1 MNQKEL
7 SELKRRFRPDKSAI
21 HRIYGCFVN
30 GNQEIV
36 SYLDESM
43 GRMPEEESAQY
54 LGFLKKALSGTLGKQ
69 LIDIV
74 FSTQQVADS
83 QEHKLLSALRD
94 SQLKDAQARET
105 FYRKIID
112 ALELDGN
119 YLILLAH
126 DAYDVPR
133 RGKDDR
139 LQEDSDTVFSYLVCC
154 VCPVKDSKV
163 ELGYF
168 PGENEFHS
176 RAGQVVAPPE
186 LGFLFPA
193 FDGRAANLYNA
204 LFYSKKADQIHQ
216 EFIDA
221 VFHTEP
227 PMSAAEQKEAF
238 QSALREGLGDACT
251 VEVVQAIHERLL
263 DRMARHKE
271 SKDPEPLEVTA
282 QDVAAILRDCGVGE
296 EPIAAF
302 QEECRELVAMES
314 AILVEA
320 GFTNEVDK
328 VVMVYAP
335 REVRLARAVRR
346 DAATREQVEK
356 RIQSQLDDDKKRETA
371 DFVIVNDGETPLI
384 PQVLNL
390 ISSLSQNH

>member
-1 MNQKEL
+1 MNQKEF
-7 SELKRRFRPDKSAI
+7 SELRRRFRPDKSAI

-30 GNQEIV
+30 GNKEIV

-43 GRMPEEESAQY
+43 GRMPQEESAQY
-54 LGFLKKALSGTLGKQ
+54 LGLLKKTLSGAPGRQ

-74 FSTQQVADS
+74 FSTQQVA
-83 QEHKLLSALRD
+83 QGEEHKRLSALRD
-94 SQLKDAQARET
+94 SQLKDAQARDA
-105 FYRKIID
+105 FYQTVIQS
-112 ALELDGN
+112 LELEGN

-186 LGFLFPA
+186 LGFLVPA

-204 LFYSKKADQIHQ
+204 VLYTRKADALHQ

-227 PMSAAEQKEAF
+227 PMSAAEQREAF
-238 QSALREGLGDACT
+238 QSALGDGLGEACT
-251 VEVVQAIHERLL
+251 VEVVQAIHEQLL
-263 DRMARHKE
+263 DRINRHRE
-271 SKDPEPLEVTA
+271 SKDPEPLEITA
-282 QDVAAILRDCGVGE
+282 GDVSAILRDCGVDEQAVQGFQTQCRTLLGE
-296 EPIAAF
+296 GVLNPANLIDPRRFELKTEAASVTVDP
-302 QEECRELVAMES
+302 ERSYLVELRELDGRKYL
-314 AILVEA
+314 LVPA
-320 GFTNEVDK
+320 DGGVTVNGLPLGT
-328 VVMVYAP
+328 AP
-335 REVRLARAVRR
+335 AHPA
-346 DAATREQVEK
+346 
-356 RIQSQLDDDKKRETA
+356 
-371 DFVIVNDGETPLI
+371 
-384 PQVLNL
+384 
-390 ISSLSQNH
+390 

>member
-154 VCPVKDSKV
+154 VCPVKDSNRWS
-163 ELGYF
+163 LATS
-168 PGENEFHS
+168 PGRTS
-176 RAGQVVAPPE
+176 STAGPARWWPRRSWASCSPP
-186 LGFLFPA
+186 LTAGPPTCT
-193 FDGRAANLYNA
+193 NA

-263 DRMARHKE
+263 DRMAQHKE

-302 QEECRELVAMES
+302 QEECRELLGEGVLNPANLIDPRRFEIKTEAAAVTVDPERS
-314 AILVEA
+314 YLVELREIDGRKYLLVPA
-320 GFTNEVDK
+320 DAGVEINGFT
-328 VVMVYAP
+328 
-335 REVRLARAVRR
+335 L
-346 DAATREQVEK
+346 
-356 RIQSQLDDDKKRETA
+356 
-371 DFVIVNDGETPLI
+371 
-384 PQVLNL
+384 
-390 ISSLSQNH
+390 SSANAEPAGA

>member
-30 GNQEIV
+30 GNKEIV

-74 FSTQQVADS
+74 FSTQQVMEGE
-83 QEHKLLSALRD
+83 EHKLLSALRN

-105 FYRKIID
+105 FYRKVID

-133 RGKDDR
+133 RGKDDQ
-139 LQEDSDTVFSYLVCC
+139 LQEDSDTVFSYVVCC
-154 VCPVKDSKV
+154 ICPVKERKL

-176 RAGQVVAPPE
+176 CAGQVVSPPE

-193 FDGRAANLYNA
+193 FDNRCANLYNA
-204 LFYSKKADQIHQ
+204 LFYSKKADELHQ

-238 QSALREGLGDACT
+238 QSALREGLGEACT

-263 DRMARHKE
+263 EQISQHKE
-271 SKDPEPLEVTA
+271 SKDPEPLEVTV
-282 QDVAAILRDCGVGE
+282 QDISTILRDCGVE
-296 EPIAAF
+296 DAPIAAF
-302 QEECRELVAMES
+302 QEQCRTLLGEGVLNPANLIDPRRFEIKTEAAAVTVDAERS
-314 AILVEA
+314 YLVELREIDGRKYLLVPA
-320 GFTNEVDK
+320 DTGVEINGF
-328 VVMVYAP
+328 
-335 REVRLARAVRR
+335 
-346 DAATREQVEK
+346 
-356 RIQSQLDDDKKRETA
+356 
-371 DFVIVNDGETPLI
+371 
-384 PQVLNL
+384 
-390 ISSLSQNH
+390 SLSSTASEPIKA

>member
-7 SELKRRFRPDKSAI
+7 SELRRRFRPDKSAI

-30 GNQEIV
+30 GNKEIV

-43 GRMPEEESAQY
+43 GRMPEEESEQY
-54 LGFLKKALSGTLGKQ
+54 LGFLKKALSGTLGKN

-74 FSTQQVADS
+74 FSTQQVMDS
-83 QEHKLLSALRD
+83 EEHKLLSALRN
-94 SQLKDAQARET
+94 SELKDAQARDT
-105 FYRKIID
+105 FYHKVID
-112 ALELDGN
+112 ALELEGN

-139 LQEDSDTVFSYLVCC
+139 LQEDSDAVFSYLVCC

-176 RAGQVVAPPE
+176 RTGQVVAPPE

-193 FDGRAANLYNA
+193 FDNRAANLYNA
-204 LFYSKKADQIHQ
+204 LFYSRKADQIHQ
-216 EFIDA
+216 ELIDA

-251 VEVVQAIHERLL
+251 VEVIQAIHERLL
-263 DRMARHKE
+263 DRMTQHKE
-271 SKDPEPLEVTA
+271 SKDLEPLEITA
-282 QDVAAILRDCGVGE
+282 QDVGAILRDCGVAEEQIHTFQDQCRQQLGE
-296 EPIAAF
+296 GVLNPANLIDSRRFEIKTEAA
-302 QEECRELVAMES
+302 
-314 AILVEA
+314 AITVDPERSYLVELREINGRSYLLVPADA
-320 GFTNEVDK
+320 GVEINGF
-328 VVMVYAP
+328 A
-335 REVRLARAVRR
+335 LSRAEGKHAE
-346 DAATREQVEK
+346 D
-356 RIQSQLDDDKKRETA
+356 
-371 DFVIVNDGETPLI
+371 
-384 PQVLNL
+384 
-390 ISSLSQNH
+390 

>member
-54 LGFLKKALSGTLGKQ
+54 LGFLKKTLSGTLGKQ

-105 FYRKIID
+105 FYHKIID

-133 RGKDDR
+133 RGKDDQ

-251 VEVVQAIHERLL
+251 VEVVQAIHEQLL

-282 QDVAAILRDCGVGE
+282 QDVASILRDCGVG
-296 EPIAAF
+296 
-302 QEECRELVAMES
+302 
-314 AILVEA
+314 
-320 GFTNEVDK
+320 D
-328 VVMVYAP
+328 
-335 REVRLARAVRR
+335 
-346 DAATREQVEK
+346 
-356 RIQSQLDDDKKRETA
+356 
-371 DFVIVNDGETPLI
+371 
-384 PQVLNL
+384 
-390 ISSLSQNH
+390 

>member
-83 QEHKLLSALRD
+83 PEHKLLSALRD

-105 FYRKIID
+105 FYHKIID

-227 PMSAAEQKEAF
+227 PMSAAEQKASNAARCSSLGRTSVNAGTSS
-238 QSALREGLGDACT
+238 SASILG
-251 VEVVQAIHERLL
+251 
-263 DRMARHKE
+263 
-271 SKDPEPLEVTA
+271 STA
-282 QDVAAILRDCGVGE
+282 PTRAASAG
-296 EPIAAF
+296 PIAALPRLPRPAPLLRARF
-302 QEECRELVAMES
+302 AMQPPFNTS
-314 AILVEA
+314 
-320 GFTNEVDK
+320 T
-328 VVMVYAP
+328 YAAHLTAQP
-335 REVRLARAVRR
+335 L
-346 DAATREQVEK
+346 TQK
-356 RIQSQLDDDKKRETA
+356 RSNLE
-371 DFVIVNDGETPLI
+371 
-384 PQVLNL
+384 L
-390 ISSLSQNH
+390 ISEPAGK

>member
-54 LGFLKKALSGTLGKQ
+54 LGFLKKTLSGTLGKQ

-74 FSTQQVADS
+74 FSTQQVADG

-105 FYRKIID
+105 FYHKIID

-263 DRMARHKE
+263 DRMAQHKE
-271 SKDPEPLEVTA
+271 SRDPEPLEVTA

-302 QEECRELVAMES
+302 QEECRELLGEGVLNPANLIDPRRFEIKTEAAAVTVDPERS
-314 AILVEA
+314 YLVELREIDGRKYLLVPADA
-320 GFTNEVDK
+320 G
-328 VVMVYAP
+328 
-335 REVRLARAVRR
+335 
-346 DAATREQVEK
+346 VE
-356 RIQSQLDDDKKRETA
+356 INGFAL
-371 DFVIVNDGETPLI
+371 
-384 PQVLNL
+384 
-390 ISSLSQNH
+390 SSANAEPAGA

>member
-30 GNQEIV
+30 GNKEIV

-74 FSTQQVADS
+74 FSTQQVMEGE
-83 QEHKLLSALRD
+83 EHKLLSALRN
-94 SQLKDAQARET
+94 SQLKDAQAREA
-105 FYRKIID
+105 FYRKVID
-112 ALELDGN
+112 TLELDGN

-133 RGKDDR
+133 RGKDDQ
-139 LQEDSDTVFSYLVCC
+139 LQEDSDTVFSYVVCC
-154 VCPVKDSKV
+154 ICPVKERKL

-176 RAGQVVAPPE
+176 CAGQVVSPPE

-193 FDGRAANLYNA
+193 FDNRCANLYNA
-204 LFYSKKADQIHQ
+204 LFYSKKADELHQ

-238 QSALREGLGDACT
+238 RSALREGLGEACT

-263 DRMARHKE
+263 EQISQHKE
-271 SKDPEPLEVTA
+271 SKDPEPLEVTV
-282 QDVAAILRDCGVGE
+282 QDISTILRDCGVE
-296 EPIAAF
+296 DAPIAAF
-302 QEECRELVAMES
+302 QEQCRTLLGEGVLNPANLIDPRRFEIKTEAATVTVDAERS
-314 AILVEA
+314 YLVELREIDGRKYLLVPA
-320 GFTNEVDK
+320 DTGVEINGF
-328 VVMVYAP
+328 
-335 REVRLARAVRR
+335 
-346 DAATREQVEK
+346 
-356 RIQSQLDDDKKRETA
+356 
-371 DFVIVNDGETPLI
+371 
-384 PQVLNL
+384 
-390 ISSLSQNH
+390 SLSSTASEPIKA

>member
-54 LGFLKKALSGTLGKQ
+54 LGFLKKTLSGTLGKQ

-83 QEHKLLSALRD
+83 PEHKLLSALRD

-105 FYRKIID
+105 FYHKIID

-282 QDVAAILRDCGVGE
+282 Q
-296 EPIAAF
+296 
-302 QEECRELVAMES
+302 ECRELLGEGVLNPANLIDPRRFEFKTEAAAVTVDPERS
-314 AILVEA
+314 YLVELREIDGRKYLLVPADA
-320 GFTNEVDK
+320 GVEINGF
-328 VVMVYAP
+328 A
-335 REVRLARAVRR
+335 LSS
-346 DAATREQVEK
+346 AA
-356 RIQSQLDDDKKRETA
+356 
-371 DFVIVNDGETPLI
+371 GEAAGA
-384 PQVLNL
+384 
-390 ISSLSQNH
+390 

>member
-30 GNQEIV
+30 VNKEIV

-74 FSTQQVADS
+74 FSTQQVMEGE
-83 QEHKLLSALRD
+83 EHKLLSALRN

-105 FYRKIID
+105 FYRKVID

-133 RGKDDR
+133 RGKDDQ
-139 LQEDSDTVFSYLVCC
+139 LQEGSDTVFSYVVCC
-154 VCPVKDSKV
+154 ICPVKERKL

-176 RAGQVVAPPE
+176 CAGQVVSPPE

-193 FDGRAANLYNA
+193 FDNRCANLYNA
-204 LFYSKKADQIHQ
+204 LFYSKKADELHQ

-238 QSALREGLGDACT
+238 RSALREGLGEACT

-263 DRMARHKE
+263 EQISQHKE

-282 QDVAAILRDCGVGE
+282 QDISTILRDCGVE
-296 EPIAAF
+296 DAPIAAF
-302 QEECRELVAMES
+302 QEQCRTLLGEGVLNPANLIDPRRFEIKTEAAAVTVDAERS
-314 AILVEA
+314 YLVELREIDGRKYLLVPA
-320 GFTNEVDK
+320 DTGVEINGF
-328 VVMVYAP
+328 
-335 REVRLARAVRR
+335 
-346 DAATREQVEK
+346 
-356 RIQSQLDDDKKRETA
+356 
-371 DFVIVNDGETPLI
+371 
-384 PQVLNL
+384 
-390 ISSLSQNH
+390 SLSSTASEPIKA

>member
-30 GNQEIV
+30 GNKEIV

-74 FSTQQVADS
+74 FSTQQVMEGE
-83 QEHKLLSALRD
+83 EHKLLSALRN

-105 FYRKIID
+105 FYRKVID

-133 RGKDDR
+133 RGKDDQ
-139 LQEDSDTVFSYLVCC
+139 LQEGSDTVFSYVVCC
-154 VCPVKDSKV
+154 ICPVKERKL

-176 RAGQVVAPPE
+176 CAGQVVSPPE

-193 FDGRAANLYNA
+193 FDNRCANLYNA
-204 LFYSKKADQIHQ
+204 LFYSKKADELHQ

-238 QSALREGLGDACT
+238 QSALREGLGEACT

-263 DRMARHKE
+263 EQISQHKE

-282 QDVAAILRDCGVGE
+282 QDISTILRDCGVE
-296 EPIAAF
+296 DAPIAAF
-302 QEECRELVAMES
+302 QEQCRTLLGEGVLNPANLIDPRRFEIKTEAAAVTVDAERS
-314 AILVEA
+314 YLVELREIDGRKYLLVPA
-320 GFTNEVDK
+320 DTGVEINGF
-328 VVMVYAP
+328 
-335 REVRLARAVRR
+335 
-346 DAATREQVEK
+346 
-356 RIQSQLDDDKKRETA
+356 
-371 DFVIVNDGETPLI
+371 
-384 PQVLNL
+384 
-390 ISSLSQNH
+390 SLSSTASEPIKA

>member
-1 MNQKEL
+1 MDQ
-7 SELKRRFRPDKSAI
+7 
-21 HRIYGCFVN
+21 
-30 GNQEIV
+30 NQEMEKDVI
-36 SYLDESM
+36 SLLDE
-43 GRMPEEESAQY
+43 E
-54 LGFLKKALSGTLGKQ
+54 GKEHEFE
-69 LIDIV
+69 IV
-74 FSTQQVADS
+74 
-83 QEHKLLSALRD
+83 
-94 SQLKDAQARET
+94 
-105 FYRKIID
+105 D

-133 RGKDDR
+133 RGKDDL
-139 LQEDSDTVFSYLVCC
+139 LQEDSDAVFSYLVCC

-251 VEVVQAIHERLL
+251 VEVVQAIHEQLL

-282 QDVAAILRDCGVGE
+282 QDVAAILRDCGVGD

-302 QEECRELVAMES
+302 QEECRELLGEGVLNPANLIDPRRFEFKTEAAAVTVDPERS
-314 AILVEA
+314 YLVELREIDGRKYLLVPADA
-320 GFTNEVDK
+320 G
-328 VVMVYAP
+328 
-335 REVRLARAVRR
+335 
-346 DAATREQVEK
+346 VE
-356 RIQSQLDDDKKRETA
+356 INGFAL
-371 DFVIVNDGETPLI
+371 
-384 PQVLNL
+384 
-390 ISSLSQNH
+390 SSANAEPAGA

>member
-263 DRMARHKE
+263 DRMAQHKE

-302 QEECRELVAMES
+302 QEECRELLGEGVLNPANLIDPRRFEIKTEAAAVTVDPERS
-314 AILVEA
+314 YLVEL
-320 GFTNEVDK
+320 
-328 VVMVYAP
+328 
-335 REVRLARAVRR
+335 RE
-346 DAATREQVEK
+346 
-356 RIQSQLDDDKKRETA
+356 I
-371 DFVIVNDGETPLI
+371 DGRK
-384 PQVLNL
+384 
-390 ISSLSQNH
+390 

>member
-1 MNQKEL
+1 MNQKEF
-7 SELKRRFRPDKSAI
+7 SELRRRFRPDKSAI

-30 GNQEIV
+30 GNKEIV

-43 GRMPEEESAQY
+43 GRMPQEESAQY
-54 LGFLKKALSGTLGKQ
+54 LGLLKKTLSGAPGRQ

-74 FSTQQVADS
+74 FSTQQVA
-83 QEHKLLSALRD
+83 QGEEHKRLSALRD
-94 SQLKDAQARET
+94 SQLKDAQAREA
-105 FYRKIID
+105 FYQTVIRS
-112 ALELDGN
+112 LELEGN

-204 LFYSKKADQIHQ
+204 LFYARRPEQLHQ
-216 EFIDA
+216 EVIDA
-221 VFHTEP
+221 VFRTEP
-227 PMSAAEQKEAF
+227 PMSAAEQREAF
-238 QSALREGLGDACT
+238 EGALADALGEGCSM
-251 VEVVQAIHERLL
+251 EVVQAVHEGLRERIL
-263 DRMARHKE
+263 RHKE
-271 SKDPEPLEVTA
+271 EKDPEPLTVAPAEVGA
-282 QDVAAILRDCGVGE
+282 LLAGCGVGE
-296 EPIAAF
+296 DRVSAFLDRCGERFGRGAA
-302 QEECRELVAMES
+302 LSPA
-314 AILVEA
+314 
-320 GFTNEVDK
+320 
-328 VVMVYAP
+328 
-335 REVRLARAVRR
+335 
-346 DAATREQVEK
+346 
-356 RIQSQLDDDKKRETA
+356 
-371 DFVIVNDGETPLI
+371 
-384 PQVLNL
+384 NL
-390 ISSLSQNH
+390 IDSRRFEIKTAAGTLSVDPERTYLAETRAIDGRTYLLLPVEGEVEVNGFGVRASGN

>member
-1 MNQKEL
+1 MNEREVAEL
-7 SELKRRFRPDKSAI
+7 RRRFRQDRSGI
-21 HRIYGCFVN
+21 SHVRGCYVN
-30 GNQEIV
+30 ENREIV
-36 SYLDESM
+36 SQFDQSL
-43 GRMPEEESAQY
+43 GVLTQEENEK
-54 LGFLKKALSGTLGKQ
+54 LLTLLRRTLTGTLGKN
-69 LIDIV
+69 LLDIT
-74 FSTQQVADS
+74 FATQQVVHGA
-83 QEHKLLSALRD
+83 EHKRLMDLRASELRDGEAVSALF
-94 SQLKDAQARET
+94 QAV
-105 FYRKIID
+105 IQSVS
-112 ALELDGN
+112 LEGN
-119 YLILLAH
+119 YMILLAH

-282 QDVAAILRDCGVGE
+282 QDVSAILRDCGVGE

-302 QEECRELVAMES
+302 QEECRELLGEGVLNPANLIDPRRFEFKTEAAAVTVDPERS
-314 AILVEA
+314 YLVELREIDGRKYLLVPADA
-320 GFTNEVDK
+320 G
-328 VVMVYAP
+328 
-335 REVRLARAVRR
+335 
-346 DAATREQVEK
+346 VE
-356 RIQSQLDDDKKRETA
+356 INGFAL
-371 DFVIVNDGETPLI
+371 
-384 PQVLNL
+384 
-390 ISSLSQNH
+390 SSANAEPAGA

>member
-1 MNQKEL
+1 MNQKEV
-7 SELKRRFRPDKSAI
+7 SELRRRFKPEKSAI
-21 HRIYGCFVN
+21 SRVYGCYVN
-30 GNQEIV
+30 SSREIIAYIDQSLGLMPQE
-36 SYLDESM
+36 EA
-43 GRMPEEESAQY
+43 EKY
-54 LGFLKKALSGTLGKQ
+54 LGLLKKALSGTLGRN

-74 FSTQQVADS
+74 FTTQQVMDS
-83 QEHKLLSALRD
+83 PEHQILTGLRD
-94 SQLKDAQARET
+94 SALKDGALRRT
-105 FYRKIID
+105 FYQKVID
-112 ALELDGN
+112 ALDMGDRN
-119 YLILLAH
+119 YLILLAY
-126 DAYDVPR
+126 DAYDVPYR
-133 RGKDDR
+133 SRDGGDQADA
-139 LQEDSDTVFSYLVCC
+139 SDQVFSYVVCC
-154 VCPVKDSKV
+154 VCPVKEGKP

-176 RAGQVVAPPE
+176 CSAGQVVSPPE

-193 FDGRAANLYNA
+193 FDDRAANLYNA
-204 LFYSKKADQIHQ
+204 LFYARKPEELHQ

-302 QEECRELVAMES
+302 QEECRELLGEGVLNPANLIDPRRFEFKTEAAAVTVDPERS
-314 AILVEA
+314 YLVELREIDGRKYLLVPADA
-320 GFTNEVDK
+320 G
-328 VVMVYAP
+328 
-335 REVRLARAVRR
+335 
-346 DAATREQVEK
+346 VE
-356 RIQSQLDDDKKRETA
+356 INGFAL
-371 DFVIVNDGETPLI
+371 
-384 PQVLNL
+384 
-390 ISSLSQNH
+390 SSANAEPAGA